1 MEQSSKPT
9 LLIVDDD
16 QPNLTIFR
24 ALYMRKFN
32 ILTATSG
39 PEGLEQLKEN
49 DDVRICFSDLKM
61 PRMDGL
67 EFVNLAREDY
77 PNISYVILSGSDL
90 GVTLENALDEGVIDG
105 YIHKPFDAKDLD
117 DMIDK
122 FLPPS
127 EE

>member
-1 MEQSSKPT
+1 M
-9 LLIVDDD
+9 LIVDDD